1 MNFRSVASANGVF
14 SIGYGAAALAVP
26 AAITSLYG
34 IDLTDRE
41 ALLVRLLAAS
51 YLGFGI
57 IAWLVREVTDAVTR
71 TAIAAG
77 AFVAWGLSIP
87 VSVAAQLA
95 GHANA
100 LGWTTP
106 ALQVAFTLAWALVL
120 LESRRSGARAAA

>member
-1 MNFRSVASANGVF
+1 MNYRSVASANGVF

-26 AAITSLYG
+26 TALTSLYG

-57 IAWLVREVTDAVTR
+57 IVWAARGVTDAVAR
-71 TAIAAG
+71 RAIALG
-77 AFVAWGLSIP
+77 AVASWGLGIP
-87 VSVAAQLA
+87 VSVVAQLA

-106 ALQVAFTLAWALVL
+106 ALQVAFTLAWAYVL
-120 LESRRSGARAAA
+120 LEGRRTGAQATV